1 MAKAKSDKGKEPKDK
16 GTSLLE
22 WISAAIGLVIAIA
35 LLGFIASDALRTSD
49 GPPILTVTPADIV
62 TGEGVYVVE
71 VKIANA
77 SRRTAAAVSIEGT
90 LQDGGQ
96 TVETS
101 TATLSFVP
109 GHSERKAGLI
119 FTRDPRRHALEVR
132 ATGYEEP

>member
-1 MAKAKSDKGKEPKDK
+1 MGA
-16 GTSLLE
+16 TSG
-22 WISAAIGLVIAIA
+22 SG
-35 LLGFIASDALRTSD
+35 GRYSGS
-49 GPPILTVTPADIV
+49 TVATLNGID
-62 TGEGVYVVE
+62 
-71 VKIANA
+71 NA

-90 LQDGGQ
+90 LRDGGQ